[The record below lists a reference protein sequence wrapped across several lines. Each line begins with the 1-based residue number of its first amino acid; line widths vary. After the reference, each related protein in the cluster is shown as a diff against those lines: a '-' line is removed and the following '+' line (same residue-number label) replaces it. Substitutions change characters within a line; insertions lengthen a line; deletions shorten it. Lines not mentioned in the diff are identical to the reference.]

1 MLKLGQ
7 APRDADVEFSFKIDI
22 RFCFKERLDGLSPDL
37 RRETARGVLVMSL
50 QSACSFWN
58 LQLVGFSDRQWG
70 IGPVNID
77 FGNW

>member
-7 APRDADVEFSFKIDI
+7 APRDADVEFSFKFDI

-50 QSACSFWN
+50 
-58 LQLVGFSDRQWG
+58 
-70 IGPVNID
+70 
-77 FGNW
+77 